1 MSTITPAPP
10 PIQPGPLPVEPPPR
24 TPWPRRLKAWQWAL
38 MGVAI
43 ILAISL
49 ITTVTTLTLLKPT
62 PTPQPTAAATA
73 TTAPQPT
80 NTPAATAAPVIPTLR
95 YRIGTLA
102 GSQSVQAIPGV
113 ALAVNSGTND
123 QWTQTTCTGLTC
135 ASGGTAD
142 LGGPAGHAV
151 YQVFTCQLSGGQ
163 SSGQCGFTF
172 SATGAASAPEERA
185 QVEVYSLSGAQ
196 GSTQTLSYEITTSS
210 QSNRTVSVALASS
223 TGTPYEWAPAN
234 DFQGLTCAL
243 VGTAH
248 APVPPGVAGYT
259 VYQVFTCQLAAG
271 QSVGQG
277 SFTFSRMD
285 SSTPEG
291 AAVVKVQLGS

>member
-1 MSTITPAPP
+1 MSTFTPSPP
-10 PIQPGPLPVEPPPR
+10 PIQPGPPVEPPPQALR
-24 TPWPRRLKAWQWAL
+24 PRRLKAWQWAL

-43 ILAISL
+43 IVAISL
-49 ITTVTTLTLLKPT
+49 ITTVAALTLLRST
-62 PTPQPTAAATA
+62 STPQPTAAATA
-73 TTAPQPT
+73 TAAPQPT
-80 NTPAATAAPVIPTLR
+80 NTPAPTAAPVVPTVH
-95 YRIGTLA
+95 YRIGTQA

-123 QWTQTTCTGLTC
+123 RWTPTTCTGLTC

-142 LGGPAGHAV
+142 PGGPAGHAV
-151 YQVFTCQLSGGQ
+151 YQVFTCRLSGSQ

-185 QVEVYSLSGAQ
+185 QVEVYSLSGTQ
-196 GSTQTLSYEITTSS
+196 GSTPTLSYEITTSS
-210 QSNRTVSVALASS
+210 QSNRTATVALASS

-234 DFQGLTCAL
+234 DFQGLTCAPA
-243 VGTAH
+243 GTAH

-259 VYQVFTCQLAAG
+259 VYQVFTCELAAG

-277 SFTFSRMD
+277 TFNFSRMG

-291 AAVVKVQLGS
+291 TAVVKVQLGS